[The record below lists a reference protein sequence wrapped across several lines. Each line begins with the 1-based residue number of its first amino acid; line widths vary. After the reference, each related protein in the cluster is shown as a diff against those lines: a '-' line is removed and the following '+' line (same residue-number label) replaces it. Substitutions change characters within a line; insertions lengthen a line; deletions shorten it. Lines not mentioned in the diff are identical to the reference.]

1 MTQSTVKRA
10 RSTRTVPH
18 GHAGFPRTSLILT
31 PGLRIKIKVG
41 NRSCTLHD
49 ATTDMARTCDAYT
62 SISYYRR
69 RYIMCNR

>member
-10 RSTRTVPH
+10 HGARARSTRSRRISPYFTH
-18 GHAGFPRTSLILT
+18 ILT

-69 RYIMCNR
+69 RYI